1 MSALTGELLGCGRT
15 SRRPSV
21 WVKRFAVVADRLVA
35 AHGVPALGNFRDPVR
50 EIFYI
55 LLSAKTTDN
64 QYRRTFQALT
74 ARFPSLS
81 DLATAEVADILSC
94 IASGGLANKKASQ
107 IQRTAAALLAAGGQK
122 PGRRLRKMA
131 PAEVFAFLTRLPGVG
146 PKSALC
152 VMMYSL
158 DADVFPVDVNVQR
171 IAARMG
177 AIPRGLKHYQAQQKL
192 PPLVPAGRSREL
204 HIAMVVHG
212 RTTCLPRKPRCASC
226 GIVEFCRYGR
236 RATGAQ
242 GERDG

>member
-15 SRRPSV
+15 RRRPSV
-21 WVKRFAVVADRLVA
+21 WTKRFAAVADRLVA
-35 AHGVPALGNFRDPVR
+35 AHGIPALGNFRDRVR

-64 QYRRTFQALT
+64 QYRRTFQALA

-81 DLATAEVADILSC
+81 DLAAAEVADILSC
-94 IASGGLANKKASQ
+94 IASGEVANKKASQ
-107 IQRTAAALLAAGGQK
+107 IQRTAAALLSAAGPK
-122 PGRRLRKMA
+122 P
-131 PAEVFAFLTRLPGVG
+131 
-146 PKSALC
+146 ALC

-177 AIPRGLKHYQAQQKL
+177 AIPRGLKHYQAQQQL

-212 RTTCLPRKPRCASC
+212 RTTCLPRKPRCESC

-236 RATGAQ
+236 RAAGAQ